1 MSRNRFAANIDKNQP
16 EIVKELRKIPGVQV
30 ELNHDD
36 ILVGYN
42 GMTFWYELKN
52 EDSVSKK
59 TGKIRQSAKKES
71 QIKLENE
78 WTGHYRI
85 VSSLQDILDDLFS

>member
-85 VSSLQDILDDLFS
+85 VSSLQEILDDLFS